1 MAVRLFVDVEGPIR
15 TWARAESHITAL
27 AGQRSWFGTPKGAV
41 PSSPWITMHLVNDVP
56 VPDGQAPLSNAL
68 VQFDCYAPLK
78 ADAAALGVAVVT
90 AAESLLAGTLL
101 DSTLRCEAA
110 FVRRRQWLPDP
121 AQNLPRY
128 SLDVE
133 FLVCATGA

>member
-1 MAVRLFVDVEGPIR
+1 MATRLFVDVEGPIR
-15 TWARAESHITAL
+15 TWIRAQGTPASGRA
-27 AGQRSWFGTPKGAV
+27 WFGTPKGAI
-41 PSSPWITMHLVNDVP
+41 PTQPWITMHLVNDVP
-56 VPDGQAPLSNAL
+56 VPGGQAPLSQAL

-78 ADAAALGVAVVT
+78 SDAAALGAAVVT

-110 FVRRRQWLPDP
+110 TVRRRQWMPDP